1 MRRTRALARKE
12 TRLTAG
18 MWLVGTVYTFCWPHQ
33 SLRLAAAAGA
43 PHQCCERTPAMAAGL
58 TDHPGSI
65 EELLRYQVPVPAGQV
80 PQRKRR
86 PPQRVLEPPL
96 KLAA

>member
-1 MRRTRALARKE
+1 MRRTRALARQE

-18 MWLVGTVYTFCWPHQ
+18 MGLVGTVYNFCWPHQ

-43 PHQCCERTPAMAAGL
+43 LHQCCERTPAMAAGL

-80 PQRKRR
+80 PQRTRR